1 MRVSRTSLWQPSLE
15 AGLPTSRPWGL
26 QTALFSTGAQFQC
39 GQCGTSAVGE
49 QSFVCM
55 RRGDMAMDMAAG
67 EARVTPKFLNTI
79 NSSVGTTFGKL
90 FNNLLF
96 NDSNTRSAV
105 VR

>member
-79 NSSVGTTFGKL
+79 NSSVP
-90 FNNLLF
+90 LLVSF
-96 NDSNTRSAV
+96 SIIYCSMIQTPGPPW
-105 VR
+105 